1 MLLGKLRAQ
10 RLVLVIASQYVDLG
24 YRPIQSSQEGRRP
37 TKRSRTVRYPRIRRL
52 PAFRPHKRA
61 GTTADR
67 LHYIHKDKKGQ
78 SAPVF
83 AEPRQRRVRRSKT
96 DDTISGYPLPKNSE
110 IASLRSQ
117 RQKGSIRTCL
127 RGTPPKAWE
136 KVEDRRRDLGKS
148 ATQGCGD
155 CFTTFAKT
163 KGITPD
169 RLLEWEWL
177 NLATFTQGS
186 KDG

>member
-83 AEPRQRRVRRSKT
+83 AEPRQRRGRRSKT
-96 DDTISGYPLPKNSE
+96 DDAISESLPPKDAE

-117 RQKGSIRTCL
+117 RRKGLHLIGSWNGNGLTWQLSRKDQ
-127 RGTPPKAWE
+127 RM
-136 KVEDRRRDLGKS
+136 DKS
-148 ATQGCGD
+148 PTSRSSQ
-155 CFTTFAKT
+155 
-163 KGITPD
+163 
-169 RLLEWEWL
+169 RNSYHL
-177 NLATFTQGS
+177 
-186 KDG
+186 